1 VQLHLTVLV
10 RQHLSS
16 SSATVMLPSSFAMPG
31 EVLAVPAMVTLLRTF
46 AAPAVAPVTIPPTK
60 KSKLAN
66 SAARRTNRM
75 TESFWFDR
83 LPHSIR
89 YRAKATL

>member
-1 VQLHLTVLV
+1 VQLHLSELL

-16 SSATVMLPSSFAMPG
+16 SSATIMLPDAFATPG
-31 EVLAVPAMVTLLRTF
+31 EVLAVPAIVTLLPTF
-46 AAPAVAPVTIPPTK
+46 TAPAVVLVAIPPTK

-75 TESFWFDR
+75 TESFGLTGCR
-83 LPHSIR
+83 I
-89 YRAKATL
+89 